1 MVSHIIEG
9 AMSTVLAYVY
19 GKCTAAI
26 CLTQTLALLMYHLLL
41 FDRLVYSMRL
51 VNL

>member
-9 AMSTVLAYVY
+9 VMSTVLAYAY

-26 CLTQTLALLMYHLLL
+26 CLIQTLALLMYHLLL
-41 FDRLVYSMRL
+41 FDR
-51 VNL
+51 